1 VVVVGEELT
10 IIDEIQLD
18 LQLSKQLISAV
29 EEELGLE
36 GLADV
41 VSESRAGP
49 VVVATD
55 NLDTELVIGIG
66 EAVEDVR
73 PWSLSRL

>member
-1 VVVVGEELT
+1 VVAVGEELT

-29 EEELGLE
+29 EEELGLK